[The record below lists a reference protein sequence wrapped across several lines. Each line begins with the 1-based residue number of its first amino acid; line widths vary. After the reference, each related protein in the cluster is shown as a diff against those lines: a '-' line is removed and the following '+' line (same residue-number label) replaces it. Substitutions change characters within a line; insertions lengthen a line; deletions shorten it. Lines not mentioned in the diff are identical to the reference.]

1 MARASRSLVRMRMS
15 PSHAECAL
23 QDETTTQLGARA
35 DEPRGGHDEPLGKMS
50 GEPGHEV
57 PPAAEGGG
65 HLLRIAGEVAGEQG
79 FRGEAS
85 AADRR
90 TDALAGDVP
99 REAGRVPDEG

>member
-1 MARASRSLVRMRMS
+1 
-15 PSHAECAL
+15 
-23 QDETTTQLGARA
+23 GARA

-57 PPAAEGGG
+57 PAAAEGGRD
-65 HLLRIAGEVAGEQG
+65 LSRIAGEVAGEQG
-79 FRGEAS
+79 LRGEAS

-99 REAGRVPDEG
+99 GEAGRVPNEGEARAAHDPGPIARDGVGVAAEGRQLEPRG